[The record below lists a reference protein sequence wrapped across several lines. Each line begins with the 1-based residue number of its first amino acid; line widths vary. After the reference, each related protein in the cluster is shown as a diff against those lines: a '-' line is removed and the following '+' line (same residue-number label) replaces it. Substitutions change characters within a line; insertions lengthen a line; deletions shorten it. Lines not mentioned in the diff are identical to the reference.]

1 MRYIVEMQ
9 KYICNNFIFIAENKV
24 LLKSTFLRNVLKKLA
39 SHLTGPS
46 SLYTIGGDQCMKK
59 LALSH

>member
-1 MRYIVEMQ
+1 
-9 KYICNNFIFIAENKV
+9 
-24 LLKSTFLRNVLKKLA
+24 VLKKLA